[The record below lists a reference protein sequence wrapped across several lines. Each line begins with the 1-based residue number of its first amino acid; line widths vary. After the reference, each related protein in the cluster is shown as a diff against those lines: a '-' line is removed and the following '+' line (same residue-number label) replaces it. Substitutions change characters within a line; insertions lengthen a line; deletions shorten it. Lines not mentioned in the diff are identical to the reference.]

1 MSPDPPGPPAAAL
14 LRSNLPLHR
23 HISGQL
29 GHENIGIKDS
39 SSSAV
44 LKFIKKKKGKKI
56 KSPEGGS
63 GKAPGVFNPG
73 QVLAVCAVAG
83 I

>member
-1 MSPDPPGPPAAAL
+1 MVVSPDPPGPPAAAL

-29 GHENIGIKDS
+29 GHENIGIKDG

-44 LKFIKKKKGKKI
+44 LKFIKKKIQSGSSGRIRKGTR
-56 KSPEGGS
+56 
-63 GKAPGVFNPG
+63 GV
-73 QVLAVCAVAG
+73 
-83 I
+83 